1 MTDEEIDAHAKNIAQ
16 QMRDAVNDDNKANAE
31 GRPALHKLMLLDQV
45 NRDLRKLSIQEKF
58 LDIGGISMLGRW
70 LEPLPDGTY
79 PNVQVAKEILMTINS
94 LQIDSDN
101 LQRSKNL
108 GFIVKQYALGC
119 TGNLSL
125 QVLAKQIVD
134 KWSRMVF

>member
-1 MTDEEIDAHAKNIAQ
+1 MC
-16 QMRDAVNDDNKANAE
+16 DAVNEDNKANSQ
-31 GRPALHKLMLLDQV
+31 GRPALNKMMLLDSV
-45 NRDLRKLSIQEKF
+45 NRDLRKLAIQEKF

-79 PNVQVAKEILMTINS
+79 PNATVAKEILMTINS

-108 GFIVKQYALGC
+108 GSIVKQYASGC

-125 QVLAKQIVD
+125 QVLSKQIVD
-134 KWSRMVF
+134 KWSRMVFQI